1 MKNRPEMSS
10 AALPGIGE
18 DELILHYYGESA
30 DPGAIDKAL
39 AADAAL
45 ARRYAELVRD
55 LAAATV
61 ETPEPPADL
70 SARVWQGIR
79 PRLAPAVLADRSPG
93 SGRPVPAGDRA
104 GPLPPPRSR
113 SSPRSPSAI

>member
-10 AALPGIGE
+10 DALPGIGE

-79 PRLAPAVLADRSPG
+79 PR
-93 SGRPVPAGDRA
+93 
-104 GPLPPPRSR
+104 PRSIH
-113 SSPRSPSAI
+113 SSPWRS